1 MVDLMRAK
9 LTGAGNDHVVGTFSL
24 LGWMKVML
32 YVMLEEKHGF
42 SR

>member
-9 LTGAGNDHVVGTFSL
+9 LTGASNDYIAGTFFP
-24 LGWMKVML
+24 LGQMKVML
-32 YVMLEEKHGF
+32 YMMLEETHGF